1 MRTRKGKPKTVFKT
15 ILNMALAMS
24 IVLSSVAVP
33 NVVKPIT
40 AHAGQYNGT
49 TRSGEATTG
58 HTHYTVAYKYDEGRN
73 CIYTTFSAN
82 SNDVQVLWTHGQH
95 TNTKDFGPGRE
106 DENNLPFQAA
116 NIAVVNKSSLGDAV
130 DAAHAKDSDWN
141 WNDVKQWLD
150 NKRFSQNRNGAWR
163 IDDGSGTYEYLTGI
177 TKKQY
182 DDVITHFVETVHAT
196 CTESGYDLW
205 SDGSHRNLTSPLGHI
220 WPKEWE
226 DAGTHH
232 EKKCQ
237 RNQYGCNHSVLDSK
251 PHEYKQTN
259 GYDYID
265 DKNDATH
272 HRNCVDCGHK
282 ETDNHHFTEWKDDD
296 NRPGWQVRHCK
307 GCGYKT
313 WRDVE
318 QPKVMIYASKSG
330 KWTAGDVK
338 ITVQAWDRGS
348 GIKLI
353 RLYRTNKYT
362 KEVQQVK
369 SGEFKGETDWQSTDK
384 KI

>member
-1 MRTRKGKPKTVFKT
+1 MKAKLFHIFFRKERLMRTRKGKPKTVFKT

-150 NKRFSQNRNGAWR
+150 NNMIPYDKLIFEENDKGVACYKNGVDIYVDDSIKHLDKVNRYGVKCYLFDNIYNRN
-163 IDDGSGTYEYLTGI
+163 DSYYERVCSFEEL
-177 TKKQY
+177 
-182 DDVITHFVETVHAT
+182 
-196 CTESGYDLW
+196 C
-205 SDGSHRNLTSPLGHI
+205 
-220 WPKEWE
+220 
-226 DAGTHH
+226 
-232 EKKCQ
+232 
-237 RNQYGCNHSVLDSK
+237 
-251 PHEYKQTN
+251 
-259 GYDYID
+259 
-265 DKNDATH
+265 DKIII
-272 HRNCVDCGHK
+272 G
-282 ETDNHHFTEWKDDD
+282 
-296 NRPGWQVRHCK
+296 
-307 GCGYKT
+307 
-313 WRDVE
+313 
-318 QPKVMIYASKSG
+318 
-330 KWTAGDVK
+330 
-338 ITVQAWDRGS
+338 
-348 GIKLI
+348 
-353 RLYRTNKYT
+353 
-362 KEVQQVK
+362 
-369 SGEFKGETDWQSTDK
+369 GEL
-384 KI
+384 